1 MVFTE
6 RVALYLTLIAFVLMG
21 FELHSDVVFSMAQLI
36 NSIQLYMCIYFPNA
50 LAYSAEAK
58 ISMRRLEHFLTME
71 ENGERAI
78 LNGTTPVNEKPGTI
92 KVEKATACWSLY
104 PVVDTLT
111 DVNLSINSGTL
122 CCVVGTVGA
131 GKSSLLHMFLRELP
145 LNCGKVDIAGE
156 ISYAS
161 QEPWLFVS
169 SVRDNILFGKPYDK
183 TR

>member
-6 RVALYLTLIAFVLMG
+6 RLALYLTLIVFVLIG
-21 FELHSDVVFSMAQLI
+21 HGLQSDIVFSMAQMI
-36 NSIQLYMCIYFPNA
+36 NSIQMYMCIYFPNA
-50 LAYSAEAK
+50 LAYSAEAR
-58 ISMRRLEHFLTME
+58 ISVKRLEDFLTME

-78 LNGTTPVNEKPGTI
+78 LNGDTISTDKPGTI
-92 KVEKATACWSLY
+92 NVEKASGSWSLY

-111 DVNLSINSGTL
+111 DINLAIAPGML
-122 CCVVGTVGA
+122 CCVVGTVGS

-145 LNCGKVDIAGE
+145 LNCGKVEISGD

-169 SVRDNILFGKPYDK
+169 SVRENILFGKPYDK

>member
-6 RVALYLTLIAFVLMG
+6 RLALYLTLITFVLLG
-21 FELHSDVVFSMAQLI
+21 FNLSSDIVFSMAQMI

-50 LAYSAEAK
+50 LAYSAEAR
-58 ISMRRLEHFLTME
+58 ISVKRLEEFLTME
-71 ENGERAI
+71 ENGERAVLSGDTI
-78 LNGTTPVNEKPGTI
+78 SLHKPGSVM
-92 KVEKATACWSLY
+92 VEKATASWCLY

-111 DVNLSINSGTL
+111 DVNLSINPGML

-131 GKSSLLHMFLRELP
+131 GKSSLLHLLLRELP
-145 LNCGKVDIAGE
+145 LNCGKVEISGE

-169 SVRDNILFGKPYDK
+169 SVRENILFGKTYDK
-183 TR
+183 NR